1 MLPTVLKRLEV
12 TRASK
17 IGPIQS
23 NHDQNS
29 RIGLRAADLPEYV
42 GSVFT
47 PEWIKKRPFAWQ
59 AHLKRIAHFLIHGK
73 GTWLTTS
80 KSGNV
85 HFHDGES
92 HSDCHPAGPHVLHAG
107 LLM

>member
-1 MLPTVLKRLEV
+1 M
-12 TRASK
+12 
-17 IGPIQS
+17 GPIHS
-23 NHDQNS
+23 IRDHNS
-29 RIGLRAADLPEYV
+29 RIGSRVADLPKYV

-47 PEWIKKRPFAWQ
+47 PQWIKKRPFAWQ

-73 GTWLTTS
+73 GAWRTTS
-80 KSGNV
+80 ESGDV

-107 LLM
+107 SSLLEDVNVRNTK